1 MIWVSLSEKIDYQ
14 EEVERVKD
22 PEAGAVVAFIGT
34 VRSEENRVKALVYE
48 HYEGMAEKTLGEIA
62 EEACTRF
69 GILNVSIAHS
79 YGVVEAG
86 ESAVVIAVSSKHRKE
101 AFEACSWI
109 MDRIKERVPIWKEV
123 INE

>member
-1 MIWVSLSEKIDYQ
+1 MIWISLAEKVDYQ

-34 VRSEENRVKALVYE
+34 VRSERHRVKALVYE
-48 HYEGMAEKTLGEIA
+48 HYEGMAEKALREIA
-62 EEACTRF
+62 EEACTGF
-69 GILNVSIAHS
+69 SILNVSIAHS
-79 YGVVEAG
+79 YGIVEAG
-86 ESAVVIAVSSKHRKE
+86 EIAVVVAVSSAHRKE

>member
-1 MIWVSLSEKIDYQ
+1 MIWVSLAEKVDYQ

-34 VRSEENRVKALVYE
+34 VRSEGNRVKALVYE
-48 HYEGMAEKTLGEIA
+48 HYEGMAEKTLREIA
-62 EEACTRF
+62 EEACRGF

-79 YGVVEAG
+79 CGVVDAG
-86 ESAVVIAVSSKHRKE
+86 ESAVIVAVSSTHRKE

-109 MDRIKERVPIWKEV
+109 MERIKERVPIWKEV